1 MTKIISLSIFL
12 LIALNH
18 VIGQNDGDSITRKVI
33 YIPKN
38 EMSFAPSKYASG
50 IGLEYKRLKDAKRDS
65 VFIENNGFSRKMFV
79 VRYFFQPRPTRSSVI
94 FTDFNVFSASS
105 DSFQYRASGISQFHR
120 TMHIGYENQHVLL
133 VDNDY
138 LGGLM
143 AYVSYFSI
151 IRQNYVLSQYIDT
164 IVPIGEMLNEFS
176 VNEYVPLGG
185 QRTTNYLGLGLGL
198 QAGFNSMLSIG
209 TKSNVRSK
217 PSTKAAVIGGFF
229 NFGFGGEFQVSESID
244 FDNAGGFLNT
254 HTYNVSF
261 FDNLMIGLRMGLKF

>member
-1 MTKIISLSIFL
+1 MTKIVSLSIFL

-18 VIGQNDGDSITRKVI
+18 VLGQNDGDSIARKVI

-38 EMSFAPSKYASG
+38 EMSFTPSIYASG
-50 IGLEYKRLKDAKRDS
+50 IGLEYKRLKEAKRDS
-65 VFIENNGFSRKMFV
+65 VFLENNGFSRKMFV
-79 VRYFFQPRPTRSSVI
+79 ARYFFQHRPTRSSVI
-94 FTDFNVFSASS
+94 FTDFNVFSALS

-120 TMHIGYENQHVLL
+120 TMHIGFENQHVLL
-133 VDNDY
+133 VDKDY

-151 IRQNYVLSQYIDT
+151 IRQNYVLSQYMDT
-164 IVPIGEMLNEFS
+164 IVPIGEVLNEFS
-176 VNEYVPLGG
+176 VLEYVPLGG

-209 TKSNVRSK
+209 TKSNVRTK
-217 PSTKAAVIGGFF
+217 PSTKAAVIGGFL
-229 NFGFGGEFQVSESID
+229 NFGFGGEFKVSESID